1 MQKQAKMNIK
11 IWINGARP
19 RTLPAAI
26 APVLVGAACARAN
39 VSSATSSVDWLNIL
53 YAMIVS
59 LSLQIAVNYANDYS
73 DGVRGTDRQR
83 VGPMRLVGS
92 GSKSAKAVK
101 LAAFKAFGVAALFGF
116 VLAATTSWWLLLVG
130 VACFAAGWFY
140 TGGSK
145 PYGYSGFGELFVFIF
160 FGVVATTGTTFVAIE
175 AILSV
180 SLIASIAVGCLACAL
195 LVINNLR
202 DIPGDTESGKK
213 TLAVRIGDL
222 RTRQF
227 FYFLL
232 FAAAVAIVILSL
244 NRLSSLLGLFGLIS
258 ALPAIRKIQRGASGK
273 DLIPVLGITGRTQ
286 MLTAILLS
294 IGIVIG

>member
-1 MQKQAKMNIK
+1 MNLK

-39 VSSATSSVDWLNIL
+39 VSSATSSVDWLNIF
-53 YAMIVS
+53 YALLVS
-59 LSLQIAVNYANDYS
+59 LSLQVAVNYANDYS

-101 LAAFKAFGVAALFGF
+101 LAAFIAFGVAALFGF
-116 VLAATTSWWLLLVG
+116 VLASTTSWWLLLVG

-145 PYGYSGFGELFVFIF
+145 PYGYYGFGELFVFIF
-160 FGVVATTGTTFVAIE
+160 FGVVATTGTTYVAIE
-175 AILSV
+175 TVSSV

-195 LVINNLR
+195 LVVNNLR

-227 FYFLL
+227 YYFLL

-258 ALPAIRKIQRGASGK
+258 SLPAIRKIQRGASGK

>member
-1 MQKQAKMNIK
+1 MNLK
-11 IWINGARP
+11 LWINGARP

-26 APVLVGAACARAN
+26 APVLVGAACARAS
-39 VSSATSSVDWLNIL
+39 VSSATGSVDSLNIF
-53 YAMIVS
+53 YALIVS

-101 LAAFKAFGVAALFGF
+101 LAAFNAFGVAALFGF
-116 VLAATTSWWLLLVG
+116 LLAATTSWWLLLVG

-145 PYGYSGFGELFVFIF
+145 PYGYYGFGELFVFIF

-175 AILSV
+175 TVSSV

-195 LVINNLR
+195 LVVNNLR

-227 FYFLL
+227 YYYLL
-232 FAAAVAIVILSL
+232 FGATFAIMILSL
-244 NRLSSLLGLFGLIS
+244 NHLSSLLGLFGLI
-258 ALPAIRKIQRGASGK
+258 AAVPAIRKIQRGASGK

-286 MLTAILLS
+286 LLTAILLS
-294 IGIVIG
+294 IGIVIR

>member
-1 MQKQAKMNIK
+1 MNIK

>member
-1 MQKQAKMNIK
+1 
-11 IWINGARP
+11 
-19 RTLPAAI
+19 
-26 APVLVGAACARAN
+26 
-39 VSSATSSVDWLNIL
+39 
-53 YAMIVS
+53 
-59 LSLQIAVNYANDYS
+59 
-73 DGVRGTDRQR
+73 
-83 VGPMRLVGS
+83 MRLVGS

-101 LAAFKAFGVAALFGF
+101 LAAFIAFGVAALFGF
-116 VLAATTSWWLLLVG
+116 VLASTTSWWLLLVG

-145 PYGYSGFGELFVFIF
+145 PYGYYGFGELFVFIF
-160 FGVVATTGTTFVAIE
+160 FGVVATTGTTYVAIE
-175 AILSV
+175 TVSSV

-195 LVINNLR
+195 LVVNNLR

-227 FYFLL
+227 YYFLL
-232 FAAAVAIVILSL
+232 FASAVAIVILSL

>member
-1 MQKQAKMNIK
+1 MNLK

-39 VSSATSSVDWLNIL
+39 VSSATSSVDWLNIF
-53 YAMIVS
+53 YALLVS
-59 LSLQIAVNYANDYS
+59 LSLQVAVNYANDYS

-101 LAAFKAFGVAALFGF
+101 LAAFIAFGVAALFGF

-145 PYGYSGFGELFVFIF
+145 PYGYYGFGELFVFIF
-160 FGVVATTGTTFVAIE
+160 FGVVATTGTTYVAIE
-175 AILSV
+175 TVSSV
-180 SLIASIAVGCLACAL
+180 SLIASIAVGCLACSL
-195 LVINNLR
+195 LVVNNLR

-227 FYFLL
+227 YYFLL
-232 FAAAVAIVILSL
+232 FASAVAIVILSL

-258 ALPAIRKIQRGASGK
+258 SLPAIRTIQRGASGK

>member
-1 MQKQAKMNIK
+1 MQKQAKMNLK

-39 VSSATSSVDWLNIL
+39 VSSATSSVDWLNIF
-53 YAMIVS
+53 YALLVS
-59 LSLQIAVNYANDYS
+59 LSLQVAVNYANDYS

-101 LAAFKAFGVAALFGF
+101 LAAFIAFGVAALFGF
-116 VLAATTSWWLLLVG
+116 VLASTTSWWLLLVG

-145 PYGYSGFGELFVFIF
+145 PYGYYGFGELFVFIF
-160 FGVVATTGTTFVAIE
+160 FGVVATTGTTYVAIE
-175 AILSV
+175 TVSSV

-195 LVINNLR
+195 LVVNNLR

-227 FYFLL
+227 YYFLL
-232 FAAAVAIVILSL
+232 FASAVAIVILSL

>member
-1 MQKQAKMNIK
+1 MNLK

-39 VSSATSSVDWLNIL
+39 VSGAKSSVDSLNIF
-53 YAMIVS
+53 YALIVS
-59 LSLQIAVNYANDYS
+59 LSLQVAVNYANDYS

-101 LAAFKAFGVAALFGF
+101 LAAFNAFGVAALFGF

-145 PYGYSGFGELFVFIF
+145 PYGYYGFGELFVFIF

-175 AILSV
+175 TVSSV

-195 LVINNLR
+195 LVVNNLR

-227 FYFLL
+227 YYYLL
-232 FAAAVAIVILSL
+232 FGATFAIMILSL
-244 NRLSSLLGLFGLIS
+244 NHLSSLLGLFGLI
-258 ALPAIRKIQRGASGK
+258 AAVPAIRKIQRGASGK

-286 MLTAILLS
+286 LLTAILLS
-294 IGIVIG
+294 IGIVIR

>member
-1 MQKQAKMNIK
+1 MNLK

-39 VSSATSSVDWLNIL
+39 VSGAKSSVDSLNIF
-53 YAMIVS
+53 YALIVS
-59 LSLQIAVNYANDYS
+59 LSLQVAVNYANDYS

-101 LAAFKAFGVAALFGF
+101 LAAFIAFGVAALFGF
-116 VLAATTSWWLLLVG
+116 VLALTTSWWLLLVG

-145 PYGYSGFGELFVFIF
+145 PYGYYGFGELFVFIF
-160 FGVVATTGTTFVAIE
+160 FGVVATTGTTYVAIE
-175 AILSV
+175 TVSSV

-195 LVINNLR
+195 LVVNNLR

-222 RTRQF
+222 RTRH
-227 FYFLL
+227 FYYYLL
-232 FAAAVAIVILSL
+232 IAATVAIVIMSL
-244 NRLSSLLGLFGLIS
+244 NHLSSLLGLFGLIA

-273 DLIPVLGITGRTQ
+273 DLISVLGITGRTQ

-294 IGIVIG
+294 IGIVIS

>member
-1 MQKQAKMNIK
+1 MNLK

-26 APVLVGAACARAN
+26 APVLVGAACARAS
-39 VSSATSSVDWLNIL
+39 VSGAKSSVDSLNIF
-53 YAMIVS
+53 YALIVS
-59 LSLQIAVNYANDYS
+59 LSLQVAVNYANDYS

-101 LAAFKAFGVAALFGF
+101 LAAFIAFGIAALFGF

-145 PYGYSGFGELFVFIF
+145 PYGYYGFGELFVFIF

-175 AILSV
+175 TVSSV

-195 LVINNLR
+195 LVVNNLR

-227 FYFLL
+227 YYYLL
-232 FAAAVAIVILSL
+232 FGATFAIMILSL
-244 NRLSSLLGLFGLIS
+244 NHLSSLLGLFGLIT
-258 ALPAIRKIQRGASGK
+258 AVPAIRKIQRGASGK

-294 IGIVIG
+294 IGIVIR